1 MKKALLA
8 LALAAVLASSATA
21 AGATSPTAYR
31 AQVNGMCVRG
41 IAALNAIPKP
51 TTSAGLLPYF
61 QKAVNASDKL
71 LHQIAAVTSP
81 ASLKKPVA
89 SAIKLQGAFEAGLHD
104 LIAELKT
111 SSESETDGD
120 CRRAEARQAECEGE
134 QGVARSRPCQVLGL
148 S

>member
-51 TTSAGLLPYF
+51 TTSAGLLPYL

-111 SSESETDGD
+111 SSNPKQTVIAAEPKLDKLNVKANKAW
-120 CRRAEARQAECEGE
+120 RAA
-134 QGVARSRPCQVLGL
+134 GL
-148 S
+148 VKCSG